1 MMSPA
6 WKASEM
12 RKSWISFKGAT
23 MVAVVVGEGEKRVLG
38 KSTWGVGDR
47 RRSHYSKAST
57 LHEYTNME
65 YLGIYLG
72 IALRDII

>member
-1 MMSPA
+1 
-6 WKASEM
+6 
-12 RKSWISFKGAT
+12 